1 MRPLFSI
8 LKSHYPSAE
17 TVPRHALYSE
27 LGWEDLISKPEYVN
41 TCAVRV
47 SLALIRC
54 GVSLRGRFAI
64 KKGKYKGK
72 LIEPGQAKLAKMLA
86 EPGYLGSPEKFA
98 RADAVQSIGSRRG
111 IIAFWSIPGYMN
123 DRGGHI
129 DLVVSAPQ
137 ICGSG
142 CFWNA
147 STIWFWP
154 LP

>member
-1 MRPLFSI
+1 MAFPFEADL
-8 LKSHYPSAE
+8 PSKKAN
-17 TVPRHALYSE
+17 TKGNSSNP
-27 LGWEDLISKPEYVN
+27 GKP
-41 TCAVRV
+41 
-47 SLALIRC
+47 
-54 GVSLRGRFAI
+54 
-64 KKGKYKGK
+64 
-72 LIEPGQAKLAKMLA
+72 LAKMLA